1 MIGNERSVTSI
12 PITIAAIFMT
22 FLIAYPARVPNRNP
36 PTAQNRMF
44 SIDKLLGTHL
54 PNLDY

>member
-12 PITIAAIFMT
+12 PITIAAIFMA

-36 PTAQNRMF
+36 LPAQNRMF